1 MNALKLMDREQYLV
15 NRKQQLIERKAQYEV
30 KVAEVRAEIQEKQGK
45 VTSKE
50 LANLRYKEILFQD
63 ELNCICHKL
72 GIEVE
77 EPVQEVVE
85 AEQEV
90 ELTVEDEQEEL
101 AKFMESKSFSFVDY
115 IEDSLDNMEHEFF
128 IFNSSEYDLSVC
140 IAHNKDFED
149 YDIFEICSVCD
160 TVLIPNYYNYNNFKL
175 IPTYRAEN
183 TISQFKRQFE
193 RWLTYYTD
201 FKEVLNDF
209 NDEDFQSYEV
219 VDTIFY
225 YAKVDAFRTLKSE
238 YGTYME
244 GATDMYLNN
253 KSKSPSTYAI
263 SCISSIKEFIKMITD
278 KCTGGY
284 DSYDMEYLET
294 IVPPCIIAI
303 NRMEM
308 LLERQERLLVNTNNI
323 A

>member
-1 MNALKLMDREQYLV
+1 MKTLKLMDREQYLV

-77 EPVQEVVE
+77 EPVKEEIETKVECEEVVG
-85 AEQEV
+85 
-90 ELTVEDEQEEL
+90 DEQEEL
-101 AKFMESKSFSFVDY
+101 AKFMESKTFNFVDY
-115 IEDSLDNMEHEFF
+115 VEDSLDDYEFF

-140 IAHNKDFED
+140 IAHDKDFET

-160 TVLIPNYYNYNNFKL
+160 TVLAPDYYNYNNFKL
-175 IPTYRAEN
+175 IPAYRAEN
-183 TISQFKRQFE
+183 TIPQFKRQFE
-193 RWLTYYTD
+193 RWMNEYID
-201 FKEVLNDF
+201 FKEMLNNFD
-209 NDEDFQSYEV
+209 DTDFQSYEA

-225 YAKVDAFRTLKSE
+225 CVKADAFSSLNSDYE
-238 YGTYME
+238 TYME
-244 GATDMYLNN
+244 GCTDMYIHLNN
-253 KSKSPSTYAI
+253 ESKNPSTYTI
-263 SCISSIKEFIKMITD
+263 SCINSLKEFIKMITD
-278 KCTGGY
+278 KCTGGD
-284 DSYDMEYLET
+284 DSYDMEYLREIT
-294 IVPPCIIAI
+294 PPCIIAI

-308 LLERQERLLVNTNNI
+308 LLEIQEKLLVNVNNI